1 MEVFSFPGGENMQA
15 NNIFSASTFNA
26 EALELKLDAA
36 DANAKD
42 NPVRYTTEEVYKKLN
57 GMVAEHEK

>member
-1 MEVFSFPGGENMQA
+1 MQA